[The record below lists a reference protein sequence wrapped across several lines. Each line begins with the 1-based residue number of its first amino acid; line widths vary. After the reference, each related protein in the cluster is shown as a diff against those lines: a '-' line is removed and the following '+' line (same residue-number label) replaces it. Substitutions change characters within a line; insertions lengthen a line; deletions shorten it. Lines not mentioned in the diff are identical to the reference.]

1 MKVNNTYPSKKNKK
15 FQRKQFIN
23 AIRWPYLIIAI
34 TCPIVNFCVGGPI
47 WSPIAMMGMYVLWHL
62 VIAIDLIEYNRISQV
77 IKTTIYSC
85 IILGMIDA
93 LLAPGWAP
101 DVIAL
106 VCFGSLIVS
115 GILFFTDY
123 KKQRQNLQPMYYLI
137 VISIVGCIVG
147 LFDVYEAK
155 NWILISLG
163 GVAVALLIAIIF
175 VLRSDFIKE
184 FKCRFHVK

>member
-23 AIRWPYLIIAI
+23 AIRWPYLVLAIA
-34 TCPIVNFCVGGPI
+34 CPIVNICVGGPI
-47 WSPIAMMGMYVLWHL
+47 WSPIAMMGMYALWHL

-77 IKTTIYSC
+77 IKGTIYSC

-106 VCFGSLIVS
+106 VCFGSLIIS
-115 GILFFTDY
+115 GVLFFTDY
-123 KKQRQNLQPMYYLI
+123 KKQKQNLQPMYYLI
-137 VISIVGCIVG
+137 VISIVGCVVG

-163 GVAVALLIAIIF
+163 GVAIGLLVAIII